1 MHRVHDGTSQARAL
15 PRAKRFNLFQWGNKR
30 KKMQKN
36 NQMKCML
43 KMLAKVCTVKKKL
56 MD

>member
-1 MHRVHDGTSQARAL
+1 MHRVHDGTRQARAL

-36 NQMKCML
+36 KQTNE
-43 KMLAKVCTVKKKL
+43 VHVKNASESVHSEKN
-56 MD
+56 